1 MVRRDYTVLLILG
14 ILALFI
20 WLRDISWMSS
30 GEDTLPILVALP
42 VFFSLG
48 RPWKFTP
55 EERPFELPVPRLAL
69 VAVLFLLGI
78 VAESTLL
85 LAIAWTLI
93 LWTWLQH
100 RIKPEDRPH
109 LSKLLVLPIMSFPW
123 VTLDMQQLGW
133 YFRLSGAW
141 ATAQIYTLLGYDVQY
156 GGTTILI
163 DQLPISV
170 EAACAGLNT
179 LQSMLIAGSVVA
191 YIVLGETKRY
201 WPNIALLVVMAWIA
215 NTSRILLLSAVALA
229 FGRDFA
235 LGAFHTWGG
244 WFILVVMF
252 VLCWLLFELQAPK
265 PVTKSKAEP

>member
-1 MVRRDYTVLLILG
+1 M
-14 ILALFI
+14 
-20 WLRDISWMSS
+20 
-30 GEDTLPILVALP
+30 
-42 VFFSLG
+42 
-48 RPWKFTP
+48 
-55 EERPFELPVPRLAL
+55 
-69 VAVLFLLGI
+69 
-78 VAESTLL
+78 
-85 LAIAWTLI
+85 
-93 LWTWLQH
+93 
-100 RIKPEDRPH
+100 
-109 LSKLLVLPIMSFPW
+109 MSFPW

-141 ATAQIYTLLGYDVQY
+141 TTAKIYTLLGYDVKY

-201 WPNIALLVVMAWIA
+201 WPNIALLVVMAWVA
-215 NTSRILLLSAVALA
+215 NTSRILVLSAVALA
-229 FGRDFA
+229 FGREFA

-252 VLCWLLFELQAPK
+252 ILCWLLFELQVPK
-265 PVTKSKAEP
+265 PMTNPKARE